1 MSIYDP
7 ALTAAAGNAPFRDYG
22 SDDPAAAADEPTFSD
37 SDPVS
42 QDADSFSDIS
52 VPDVTTSSGDD
63 GPSSNPPD
71 NGGYND
77 PPRPDRTG
85 SGGGSSSVGS
95 DPVSSGG
102 GELDPA
108 AQADEP
114 TFSENDPLYSIG
126 EQVEESTGG
135 NVPVNDF
142 LDSVLKA
149 GGTFTTGV
157 GGTTEGQDLEQFE
170 IPDEILSPTEALQ
183 NFPLAVT
190 PESVNRPLSDSG
202 PSWLTVGV
210 AAVAAVGAG
219 LFFSRRQS

>member
-7 ALTAAAGNAPFRDYG
+7 ALSAAAGNDPYEDYSSPSDNDDSSTNSGGFSVPSGFREDENYG
-22 SDDPAAAADEPTFSD
+22 STSTGSD
-37 SDPVS
+37 GGSES
-42 QDADSFSDIS
+42 
-52 VPDVTTSSGDD
+52 
-63 GPSSNPPD
+63 PPD
-71 NGGYND
+71 NGGYTNPPNPPSQ
-77 PPRPDRTG
+77 PPR
-85 SGGGSSSVGS
+85 SGNQT

-135 NVPVNDF
+135 TVPVNDF

-157 GGTTEGQDLEQFE
+157 GGTTQGQDLEQFE
-170 IPDEILSPTEALQ
+170 IPEELTSATGALL
-183 NFPLAVT
+183 NFPQSVT
-190 PESVNRPLSDSG
+190 PESVNEPLSDTG

-210 AAVAAVGAG
+210 AAVAAVGAA
-219 LFFSRRQS
+219 LFLNRRQS

>member
-7 ALTAAAGNAPFRDYG
+7 ALSAAAGNDPYRDYG
-22 SDDPAAAADEPTFSD
+22 NDDPAAAADEPTFSD

-42 QDADSFSDIS
+42 QDADSFDDIS

-63 GPSSNPPD
+63 GPSTNPPD
-71 NGGYND
+71 NGGYANPPSPPSQ
-77 PPRPDRTG
+77 PPR
-85 SGGGSSSVGS
+85 SGNQT

-135 NVPVNDF
+135 TVPVNDF

-157 GGTTEGQDLEQFE
+157 GGTTQGQDLEQFE
-170 IPDEILSPTEALQ
+170 IPQELTSATGALLE
-183 NFPLAVT
+183 FPQSVT
-190 PESVNRPLSDSG
+190 PESVNQPLSDSG

-219 LFFSRRQS
+219 LFISRRQS